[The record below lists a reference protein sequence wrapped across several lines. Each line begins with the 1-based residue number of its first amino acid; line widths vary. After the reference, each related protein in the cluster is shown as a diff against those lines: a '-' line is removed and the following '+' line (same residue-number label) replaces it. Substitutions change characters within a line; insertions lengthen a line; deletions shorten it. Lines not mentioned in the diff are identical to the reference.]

1 MLDICLQNTLLTM
14 GLWHYYGF
22 QQPKTQ
28 KAVLCIL
35 CGLPSQNNPK
45 QNKPQKPKQNTKQK
59 AHQYKL
65 IAVLNLCGNTE
76 CDNYTRKG

>member
-1 MLDICLQNTLLTM
+1 M

-28 KAVLCIL
+28 KAILCMLCIL
-35 CGLPSQNNPK
+35 ASPK
-45 QNKPQKPKQNTKQK
+45 NHKTNQTPKLNKQNTKQK

-65 IAVLNLCGNTE
+65 IAVLNLSGNTE
-76 CDNYTRKG
+76 CDNYTRKGYALQKS